1 MEKQSLEGPRG
12 AGELERRGALDGARR
27 VLLVSGDE
35 VLRRQ
40 LGGQLTRFGL
50 IVSTRATGEGV
61 AAAVAETQPDALVVD
76 IDTLGPHSWP
86 ALEAAHA
93 GDAPHPALIVL
104 SADSGLARRLT
115 AVRAGADAYLT
126 KPLDLTRLL
135 DSIESLTADPQAEP
149 FRILVID
156 DSAELGELHA
166 QILKKAG
173 MDTRVV
179 SDPTEV
185 IAAMDEFNP
194 ELILMGVYMGEVGG
208 PELASVIR
216 QYDNYIGTPIVF
228 LSPETNKDKQLSALG
243 RGGDNFL
250 TMPIA
255 AAHLVA
261 AVRTRAER
269 YRALR
274 SFMVRDSL
282 TGLLNH
288 TSLKERLEVELA
300 RASRQGTPLSFAM
313 IDLDHFKQVNDRF
326 GHPTGDR
333 VLKSLARLIR
343 QRLRRT
349 DIVGRYGGEEFA
361 VILPDTG
368 LDAAAVILDD
378 LRADFAA
385 LHHRAEGVEF
395 QITFSCGVAA
405 YPGFDD
411 AIALNDAADKA
422 LYQAKHEGRN
432 RIALA
437 AP

>member
-1 MEKQSLEGPRG
+1 MEKQTLEQPPASG
-12 AGELERRGALDGARR
+12 AERRGDAGRR
-27 VLLVSGDE
+27 VLLVSADE
-35 VLRRQ
+35 MARLQ
-40 LGGQLTRFGL
+40 IGGQLRRFGL
-50 IVSTRATGEGV
+50 TVATRPSGADLE
-61 AAAVAETQPDALVVD
+61 AAVAEERPDALIVD
-76 IDTLGPHSWP
+76 IDTLGLRAQA
-86 ALEAAHA
+86 ALEAARA
-93 GDAPHPALIVL
+93 GTGPHPASIVL
-104 SADSGLARRLT
+104 SADTGLAQRLA
-115 AVRAGADAYLT
+115 AVRSGAGAYLA
-126 KPLDLTRLL
+126 KPLELTQLL
-135 DSIESLTADPQAEP
+135 DTIESLTTDPQTEP
-149 FRILVID
+149 YRILIVD
-156 DSAELGELHA
+156 DSSELGALHA
-166 QILKKAG
+166 HILQEAG
-173 MDTRVV
+173 MDARLV
-179 SDPTEV
+179 SDPGQV
-185 IAAMDEFNP
+185 IGAMDEFNP
-194 ELILMGVYMGEVGG
+194 ELILMGVYMDEVSG

-228 LSPETNKDKQLSALG
+228 LSPETDKDKQLSALG
-243 RGGDNFL
+243 RGADDFL

-288 TSLKERLEVELA
+288 TSLKERLDVELA
-300 RASRQGTPLSFAM
+300 RAARQGSPLSFAM
-313 IDLDHFKQVNDRF
+313 LDLDHFKKVNDRF

-361 VILPDTG
+361 VILPDTD
-368 LDAAAVILDD
+368 LDTAASILDD

-385 LHHRAEGVEF
+385 VRHRAGGAEF
-395 QITFSCGVAA
+395 QITFSCGIAA
-405 YPGFDD
+405 YPAYNE

-422 LYQAKHEGRN
+422 LYAAKHEGRN
-432 RIALA
+432 RIARA